1 MDWET
6 IKAWV
11 EQYGYLAVGLGT
23 LIDQSGL
30 QSFVVAGGVLAGVES
45 RISLLG
51 VILAGAA
58 GSFTSDAILFSIG
71 RWRAGWIE
79 RIVKSEK
86 GRMRLEVMQIGMHR
100 WAIPMIAF
108 GRFLPWIGRFMPAA
122 AGLRRVGAGRVL
134 TGAVLGALISS
145 AAFAY
150 LGFLAAATVRWVE
163 EYAIFI
169 WIGAL
174 VVSIPIARYMLRR
187 LDRVVEARLAEKHER
202 EAQPRDL
209 AA

>member
-1 MDWET
+1 MDWES

-11 EQYGYLAVGLGT
+11 EQYGYLAVSLGT

-122 AGLRRVGAGRVL
+122 AGLRRVGGRGDSRCPTWSSCVAGNRRPRAHL
-134 TGAVLGALISS
+134 AS
-145 AAFAY
+145 APTWRQAQ
-150 LGFLAAATVRWVE
+150 
-163 EYAIFI
+163 
-169 WIGAL
+169 
-174 VVSIPIARYMLRR
+174 
-187 LDRVVEARLAEKHER
+187 ARLCATR
-202 EAQPRDL
+202 TDAICASSSRVPPRYYAD
-209 AA
+209 AR